1 MAHQHRILVV
11 DDNRDAAEMLVAA
24 LEPSGAELRI
34 AVSGVEALATL
45 EAFVADVVFL
55 DISMPGMDGHELA
68 RRIRARDGG
77 ARLRLIALSG
87 LGDEATRLLS
97 RAVGIDVHLVKP
109 VDLEQIEALL
119 ATL

>member
-1 MAHQHRILVV
+1 MAGNPRILVV
-11 DDNRDAAEMLVAA
+11 DDNRDAAEMLAVALA
-24 LEPSGAELRI
+24 PSGADLRL
-34 AVSGVEALATL
+34 AASGLEALATL
-45 EAFVADVVFL
+45 DAFAADVVFL

-68 RRIRARDGG
+68 RRIRAREGG

-119 ATL
+119 RSL

>member
-1 MAHQHRILVV
+1 MAGNPRILVV
-11 DDNRDAAEMLVAA
+11 DDNRDAAEMLAVALA
-24 LEPSGAELRI
+24 PSGADLRL
-34 AVSGVEALATL
+34 AASGLEALATL
-45 EAFVADVVFL
+45 DAFAADVVFL

-68 RRIRARDGG
+68 RRIRAREDG

-109 VDLEQIEALL
+109 VDLEQIETLL